1 MIEQVFKAVE
11 LAAKGIEKMK
21 DIEMPK
27 VMLEEAPS
35 DEVIES
41 RAKLSAK
48 NACDFFSIP
57 DAIIQEGDN
66 ICVYNNNLETLSDDV
81 FQYNINQFKEM
92 DCTSFEDMTKVW
104 SHECGHRLLQH
115 YYPNSWTHELG
126 GDFFTGVR
134 AEMIGLPKGNF
145 EKHLGTTS
153 ASVTHPD
160 GKLRLQAIDYGRQTV
175 AKMRENG
182 IKPTWENCIKAFDES
197 PFSKM
202 KEKTSEGNCAISFTG
217 DNIEN
222 IKREITSKEKELRTA
237 SHNVDYWSKEI
248 NNFNSKTSDTH
259 RRKCENGLERESQK
273 CRDLERD
280 LSALKQKLESMN

>member
-11 LAAKGIEKMK
+11 LAAKGVEKMK

-35 DEVIES
+35 DEVLES
-41 RAKLSAK
+41 RAELSAK

-57 DAIIQEGDN
+57 DALIQKGDN
-66 ICVYNNNLETLSDDV
+66 ICVYNNNLETFSDDV

-134 AEMIGLPKGNF
+134 AEMMGLPKGNF
-145 EKHLGTTS
+145 EKHIGSTS
-153 ASVTHPD
+153 ASLTHPD
-160 GKLRLQAIDYGRQTV
+160 GKLRLQAIDYGRQAM

-182 IKPTWENCIKAFDES
+182 IRPTWENCIKAFDDS

-202 KEKTSEGNCAISFTG
+202 TEQKAEGNYAISFTG
-217 DNIEN
+217 ENIED
-222 IKREITSKEKELRTA
+222 IKREIAAKEKDFKKA
-237 SHNVDYWSKEI
+237 SQNVDYWTKEI
-248 NNFNSKTSDTH
+248 RNFNNKTTDTYRH
-259 RRKCENGLERESQK
+259 TCQNNLEREARK
-273 CRDLERD
+273 CSELDRE
-280 LSALKQKLESMN
+280 LSALRHKLENMT